1 MAETVKVGLAA
12 GIAAAILLWLIIV
25 VVALPTTY
33 LAMLFLG
40 NLGVNVGFWGV
51 LPGAI
56 ILSALKTRVTS
67 K

>member
-1 MAETVKVGLAA
+1 MAETAKVGLAA
-12 GIAAAILLWLIIV
+12 YIAAGILLWLIII

-56 ILSALKTRVTS
+56 ILSALKTRVNS